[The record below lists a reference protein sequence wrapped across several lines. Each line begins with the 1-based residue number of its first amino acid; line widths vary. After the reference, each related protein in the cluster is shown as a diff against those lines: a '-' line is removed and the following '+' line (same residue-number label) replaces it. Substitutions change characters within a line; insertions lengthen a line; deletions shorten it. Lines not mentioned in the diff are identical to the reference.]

1 MKTENMNSLVP
12 KRGGLGTR
20 PAATCQRLSK
30 SMMDDSNEPE
40 ELHEQE
46 IGDAESEGAGDES
59 EGELSSDHGE
69 EGEKEEEEKKG
80 KGRKR
85 KRKGS
90 THHRRKLR
98 SKYESVEDFNL
109 EARTAQSEELERI
122 RRLKLQQT
130 LTGEEGCEESEK
142 EKEEVEGKRLEGN
155 GRSEEGQA
163 GRRERE
169 GSGSPK
175 VMVVDLTEVVE
186 GDQGPSKG
194 IEPIVIDSGS
204 DSEDERSSAPSK
216 KPHSASA
223 QRQVLNKKYDWA
235 TPCAD
240 GKILVNVGHG
250 PEEEDIFLSP
260 QIAKAA
266 KPHQVRWGGAC
277 ALSQAYWDVHACRW
291 SRETASYPGQ
301 GDSLIPRAGRQP
313 RTQGR
318 ETASYP
324 GQGDSLIP
332 RAGRQPRTQ
341 GRETASYPG
350 YSEEDNTTCSSSQWP
365 VHESLGG
372 R

>member
-1 MKTENMNSLVP
+1 MP
-12 KRGGLGTR
+12 
-20 PAATCQRLSK
+20 K
-30 SMMDDSNEPE
+30 SMMDDSNEPV
-40 ELHEQE
+40 ELQEHE

-80 KGRKR
+80 NGRKR

-130 LTGEEGCEESEK
+130 LTGEDVCEESEK

-155 GRSEEGQA
+155 ERSEEGQA

-169 GSGSPK
+169 GSSSLE

-186 GDQGPSKG
+186 GDQGPSKD

-216 KPHSASA
+216 KPQSASA
-223 QRQVLNKKYDWA
+223 QKQVLNKKYDWA
-235 TPCAD
+235 TPRAD

-277 ALSQAYWDVHACRW
+277 A
-291 SRETASYPGQ
+291 
-301 GDSLIPRAGRQP
+301 
-313 RTQGR
+313 
-318 ETASYP
+318 
-324 GQGDSLIP
+324 
-332 RAGRQPRTQ
+332 
-341 GRETASYPG
+341 
-350 YSEEDNTTCSSSQWP
+350 
-365 VHESLGG
+365 
-372 R
+372 

>member
-1 MKTENMNSLVP
+1 MSWIWNENGIHEQPRPEARWPGNEASSHMP
-12 KRGGLGTR
+12 KL
-20 PAATCQRLSK
+20 
-30 SMMDDSNEPE
+30 MMDDSNEPE
-40 ELHEQE
+40 LAEELQDQE

-80 KGRKR
+80 NGRKR

-109 EARTAQSEELERI
+109 ETRTAQSEELERI

-130 LTGEEGCEESEK
+130 LTGEDSCEESEK
-142 EKEEVEGKRLEGN
+142 EKEEVEGERLEGN
-155 GRSEEGQA
+155 RRSEEGQA

-169 GSGSPK
+169 GSGSPE

-186 GDQGPSKG
+186 GDQGPRKD

-216 KPHSASA
+216 KPQSASA

-266 KPHQVRWGGAC
+266 KPHQVRRGGAC
-277 ALSQAYWDVHACRW
+277 ALNQAYWDVHACRW
-291 SRETASYPGQ
+291 SRETASYP
-301 GDSLIPRAGRQP
+301 D
-313 RTQGR
+313 
-318 ETASYP
+318 
-324 GQGDSLIP
+324 
-332 RAGRQPRTQ
+332 
-341 GRETASYPG
+341 
-350 YSEEDNTTCSSSQWP
+350 YSEKDNTFCSFSQWP
-365 VHESLGG
+365 VHESVGGG
-372 R
+372 RCRR